1 MECQIF
7 KLFGLPDTSVKE
19 SKERVKAAIRNSNI
33 EFLSRRIIVNLSPAS
48 TRKEG
53 SMFDLSIA
61 IGVLIANRNIR
72 NLHLGKLLM
81 ETIFIGELS
90 LNGNIEKTKG
100 ILPIAMEAKRLG
112 IKRMIIPMKNA
123 EEVQMIEGIEILPV
137 KSLREVMDYL
147 NGEKEIT
154 PKDNH
159 NISLSQDFKY
169 EIDFSEVKGQKSVK
183 RALEIAASGGHNCI
197 LIGSP
202 RSGKNHVSKK
212 NANHF
217 ARNKLRRSYGNY

>member
-7 KLFGLPDTSVKE
+7 KSFGLPDTSVKE

-112 IKRMIIPMKNA
+112 IKRIILPKQNA
-123 EEVQMIEGIEILPV
+123 EEVGVLQDLEILPV
-137 KSLREVMDYL
+137 NTLREVIHYL
-147 NGEKEIT
+147 NGK
-154 PKDNH
+154 KDIN
-159 NISLSQDFKY
+159 KY
-169 EIDFSEVKGQKSVK
+169 ESKILDLNKSIEYEYDFSEVKGQKSVK

-202 RSGKNHVSKK
+202 RSGKNHVSKE

-217 ARNKLRRSYGNY
+217 ARNKLRRSYGND

>member
-7 KLFGLPDTSVKE
+7 KSFGLPDTSVKE

-90 LNGNIEKTKG
+90 LNGNIEKTKV
-100 ILPIAMEAKRLG
+100 
-112 IKRMIIPMKNA
+112 IIPMKNA

-202 RSGKNHVSKK
+202 RSGKNHVSKE